1 MLMDNTTTSIT
12 TALLIQHSREVG
24 FGNLHRPRH
33 QGIDSELSDGMKSLV
48 ELASVLLI
56 VRLLIVANQF
66 IDLSEVNNKKKK
78 FKDITSSSG
87 LRYHQKGGRGGL
99 GAHT

>member
-1 MLMDNTTTSIT
+1 MDNTTTSIT

-24 FGNLHRPRH
+24 FGNLH